1 MSQWVIYVD
10 MNTATM
16 TSQKCSIWMQFLSLF
31 PEYIKSWLTL
41 KQMEGSSPWRAFSWV
56 QPTQTKSPPPP
67 PLACIVFFLINNVHG
82 WEILIF
88 VFVSSREHNK
98 GPSKCYTS
106 DFTKHGTHNKTKFT
120 QQEIPGNTSY
130 YRLTSWIFISELT
143 IKDSSKFKLMV

>member
-1 MSQWVIYVD
+1 
-10 MNTATM
+10 
-16 TSQKCSIWMQFLSLF
+16 
-31 PEYIKSWLTL
+31 
-41 KQMEGSSPWRAFSWV
+41 MEGSSPWRTFSLV
-56 QPTQTKSPPPP
+56 QPTQTKSTPG
-67 PLACIVFFLINNVHG
+67 LHCFFLINNVHG

-143 IKDSSKFKLMV
+143 IKDSSKFKLIV